1 MLIYWLF
8 KFCQLPHQH
17 PLSGPRSNPEIHIK
31 FNVISPSLTPV
42 WDNSVFS
49 VIRDHDTWRPLHI
62 YFVEGLSVVWC
73 LLTFKIGLWVFGK
86 NSPEV
91 SFQCMTPGGT
101 WCQCLITGNGNFHH
115 LVKVAL
121 SGPPHE
127 VTVFLLRRDHL
138 RLCKYLVSHTNFT
151 FHRWIL
157 LATIIIVVLAKC
169 YLFSSSFLHTVI
181 EILL

>member
-8 KFCQLPHQH
+8 EFCQLSHQH

-49 VIRDHDTWRPLHI
+49 VIHDHDTWRLLHI

-73 LLTFKIGLWVFGK
+73 LLMFKIGLWVFGK
-86 NSPEV
+86 NSTEV
-91 SFQCMTPGGT
+91 SFQCMTSGGK

-115 LVKVAL
+115 LVKVVS
-121 SGPPHE
+121 SGPPHK
-127 VTVFLLRRDHL
+127 VTVLLLWRDHL
-138 RLCKYLVSHTNFT
+138 RQCKYLVSHTNCT
-151 FHRWIL
+151 FHWRIL

-169 YLFSSSFLHTVI
+169 FLFSSSFLHILI